1 MLGRRGR
8 EAIAPFPAD
17 RHPGWGWGGE
27 GRQAA
32 QRKEEVNKRV
42 LKEVLPIHCIKKN
55 LLAAFWISIFYHLIA
70 KLGCTM
76 ILRGRADQ
84 AAATE

>member
-1 MLGRRGR
+1 M
-8 EAIAPFPAD
+8 
-17 RHPGWGWGGE
+17 
-27 GRQAA
+27 
-32 QRKEEVNKRV
+32 NKRV
-42 LKEVLPIHCIKKN
+42 LKEVLPIHCTKKKN
-55 LLAAFWISIFYHLIA
+55 LLAAFWISIFYHLTA